1 MDEVIHCVRSLI
13 LLVSNWTDFFSTCR
27 KHYIEYLVNLVNDN
41 LLDPADIMTGDDLKR
56 VLERGFVNPPEKPN
70 RMNDQQYRQLLLQ
83 VSKNFAFWK
92 KRQCQFR
99 HDINSKP
106 KCKEN
111 DSLTYRERTLK
122 LLKTISVERFESGN
136 AVEELRMM
144 FHLFK
149 LTFDMF

>member
-1 MDEVIHCVRSLI
+1 
-13 LLVSNWTDFFSTCR
+13 
-27 KHYIEYLVNLVNDN
+27 
-41 LLDPADIMTGDDLKR
+41 MTGDDLKR
-56 VLERGFVNPPEKPN
+56 VLQRGFVNPPEKPN
-70 RMNDQQYRQLLLQ
+70 RMNGQQYRQLLLQ
-83 VSKNFAFWK
+83 VSKNFTFWK

-99 HDINSKP
+99 HNINSKP

-111 DSLTYRERTLK
+111 GSLTYRERTLR

-149 LTFDMF
+149 ITFDMF

>member
-1 MDEVIHCVRSLI
+1 MDEVIHCIRSLI
-13 LLVSNWTDFFSTCR
+13 LLVSNWTDFFSTYS

-56 VLERGFVNPPEKPN
+56 VLQRGFVNPPEKPN

-83 VSKNFAFWK
+83 VSKNFTFWK
-92 KRQCQFR
+92 KGSVNS
-99 HDINSKP
+99 DTINSKP

-122 LLKTISVERFESGN
+122 LLKNNSC
-136 AVEELRMM
+136 
-144 FHLFK
+144 
-149 LTFDMF
+149 

>member
-1 MDEVIHCVRSLI
+1 MDEVIHCIRSLI
-13 LLVSNWTDFFSTCR
+13 LLVSNWTDFFSIYR

-41 LLDPADIMTGDDLKR
+41 LLDPADIMSGDDLKR
-56 VLERGFVNPPEKPN
+56 VLQRGFVDPPEKPN

-83 VSKNFAFWK
+83 VSKNFTFWK
-92 KRQCQFR
+92 KGNVNS
-99 HDINSKP
+99 DTINSKP

-122 LLKTISVERFESGN
+122 LLKIISVERFESGN

>member
-56 VLERGFVNPPEKPN
+56 VLQRGFVDPPEKPN

-83 VSKNFAFWK
+83 VSKNFTFWK
-92 KRQCQFR
+92 KGSVNS
-99 HDINSKP
+99 DTINSKP

-122 LLKTISVERFESGN
+122 LLKNNSC
-136 AVEELRMM
+136 
-144 FHLFK
+144 
-149 LTFDMF
+149 

>member
-56 VLERGFVNPPEKPN
+56 VLQRGFVNPPEKPN

-83 VSKNFAFWK
+83 VSKNFTFWK
-92 KRQCQFR
+92 KGSVNS
-99 HDINSKP
+99 DTINSKP

-122 LLKTISVERFESGN
+122 LLKNNSC
-136 AVEELRMM
+136 
-144 FHLFK
+144 
-149 LTFDMF
+149 